1 MMRVRSMRGS
11 SLLETAIACALL
23 AIAALGVIA
32 ALLATIRGER
42 DAATRE
48 QALLAADSWAE
59 MARAGGPVGVDWN
72 ASVSGL
78 RRGKLVVTGG
88 DAGMSTVR
96 IEWERAGAAAA
107 SPSRCEGATVAAR
120 DGDKQCVTLAYA
132 ITDGR

>member
-11 SLLETAIACALL
+11 SLLEAAIACALL
-23 AIAALGVIA
+23 ALAALGVIA
-32 ALLATIRGER
+32 ALFATIRGER

-59 MARAGGPVGVDWN
+59 MARAGGSAGVDWN
-72 ASVSGL
+72 ASVYGL
-78 RRGKLVVTGG
+78 RRGKLVVTGT
-88 DAGMSTVR
+88 DAGISTVR
-96 IEWERAGAAAA
+96 VEWEQAGAAVA
-107 SPSRCEGATVAAR
+107 SASRCEGATVAVR

>member
-23 AIAALGVIA
+23 ALAALGVIA
-32 ALLATIRGER
+32 ALFATIRGER

-59 MARAGGPVGVDWN
+59 MARAGGPAGVDWN
-72 ASVSGL
+72 ALVYGL
-78 RRGKLVVTGG
+78 RRGKLVVTGT
-88 DAGMSTVR
+88 DASISTVR
-96 IEWERAGAAAA
+96 VEWEQAGAAVA

-132 ITDGR
+132 IADGR